1 MNEKRIQE
9 VIEIEKQAQ
18 QLLAKASRA
27 AEDLPAKAE
36 TQARAII
43 EQARAAAKQEAKKQ
57 LEQSAA
63 DDEAAEIISKSQAKM
78 GEDDKLAEKNMDKA
92 VRYVLQQ
99 VIGGS

>member
-18 QLLAKASRA
+18 QLLATASRA

-36 TQARAII
+36 VEAREII
-43 EQARAAAKQEAKKQ
+43 ERARAAAKQEATKL
-57 LEQSAA
+57 LERSAA
-63 DDEAAEIISKSQAKM
+63 EDEAADIISKSQSKM
-78 GEDDKLAEKNMDKA
+78 GEGDRLAEKNMEKA
-92 VRYVLQQ
+92 VTYVLQQ

>member
-36 TQARAII
+36 LEAREII
-43 EQARAAAKQEAKKQ
+43 EQARASAKQEAKEL
-57 LEQSAA
+57 LERSAA
-63 DDEAAEIISKSQAKM
+63 EDEAAEIISRSQAKM
-78 GEDDKLAEKNMDKA
+78 GDDDRLAEKNMEKA
-92 VRYVLQQ
+92 VTYVLQQ

>member
-18 QLLAKASRA
+18 QLLATASRA

-36 TQARAII
+36 IEAREII
-43 EQARAAAKQEAKKQ
+43 EQARAAARQEAKKL
-57 LEQSAA
+57 LERTAA
-63 DDEAAEIISKSQAKM
+63 EDEAAEIISTSQAKM
-78 GEDDKLAEKNMDKA
+78 GEGDRLVEKNMEKA
-92 VRYVLQQ
+92 VTYVLQQ

>member
-18 QLLAKASRA
+18 QLLATASRA

-36 TQARAII
+36 AEAREIIERARAS
-43 EQARAAAKQEAKKQ
+43 AKQEAQKL
-57 LEQSAA
+57 LERSAA
-63 DDEAAEIISKSQAKM
+63 EDEAAEIIAKSQATM
-78 GEDDKLAEKNMDKA
+78 AEGDRLAEKNMEKA
-92 VRYVLQQ
+92 VTYVLQQ